1 MDDAEARN
9 RAAMIQTNTFIAIIT
24 PNFIKE
30 EQLWYMPIEAS
41 RDGKIMAAF
50 IQEGTEIPDRLN
62 DLHWF
67 GKYYFK
73 KVEDID
79 KIATQFIKEILDSG
93 IDIDS
98 GVKKS

>member
-9 RAAMIQTNTFIAIIT
+9 RAAMLQMNTFIAIIT
-24 PNFIKE
+24 PDFIKE
-30 EQLWYMPIEAS
+30 EKLWYMPIEAS

-50 IQEGTEIPDRLN
+50 ILEGTEIPDRLN

-73 KVEDID
+73 DVSDIS
-79 KIATQFIKEILDSG
+79 KISSQFIKEVIESG
-93 IDIDS
+93 IDIDA
-98 GVKKS
+98 GVKKY